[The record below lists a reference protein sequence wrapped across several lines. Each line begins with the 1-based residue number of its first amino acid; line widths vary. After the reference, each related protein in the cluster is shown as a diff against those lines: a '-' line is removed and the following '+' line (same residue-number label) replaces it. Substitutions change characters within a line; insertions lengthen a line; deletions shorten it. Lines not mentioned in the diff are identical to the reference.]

1 RHLSNDQNVRSLKK
15 LHARS
20 RARRGSRTHRSIRN
34 AAAVPDGSCAS
45 AVPTATASARI
56 IEKNAFMVLIVSLLT
71 DRVRLFFD
79 RTANRRFKSHKRGQ
93 LFIPAH
99 NEAFS
104 VVAVRVSNQH
114 RSPVGIHCCDAA
126 PTPTGF

>member
-34 AAAVPDGSCAS
+34 AAAVPDGSRAS

-71 DRVRLFFD
+71 DRVRLFSD
-79 RTANRRFKSHKRGQ
+79 RTANRRFQLNKRGQ
-93 LFIPAH
+93 LFIRAH
-99 NEAFS
+99 NETLS
-104 VVAVRVSNQH
+104 VAAMRISNEDCLPA
-114 RSPVGIHCCDAA
+114 RIH
-126 PTPTGF
+126 G

>member
-34 AAAVPDGSCAS
+34 AAAVPDGSRAS

-71 DRVRLFFD
+71 DRVRLFSD
-79 RTANRRFKSHKRGQ
+79 RTANRRFHLSS
-93 LFIPAH
+93 A
-99 NEAFS
+99 
-104 VVAVRVSNQH
+104 
-114 RSPVGIHCCDAA
+114 RSARPECHGVLCRRLRLRLGDSPPSI
-126 PTPTGF
+126 